1 MEVDDVEV
9 GAVGKLRWDI
19 TGEAV
24 GGEVKDGEIYERLE
38 VRGDWAG
45 D

>member
-9 GAVGKLRWDI
+9 GAVGKLRRDV

-24 GGEVKDGEIYERLE
+24 GGKVEDGEIYERLE
-38 VRGDWAG
+38 VQGNWAG